1 MGRERIK
8 AIEYLKFD
16 RKVYGDDDGDGFR
29 RERREVL
36 KEEEFVVGVR
46 RRDVRGKWRER
57 DDDHERETEL
67 QKKKK
72 I

>member
-1 MGRERIK
+1 M
-8 AIEYLKFD
+8 FD
-16 RKVYGDDDGDGFR
+16 RKVYGDDGGDGFR

-57 DDDHERETEL
+57 DEDHERETE
-67 QKKKK
+67 
-72 I
+72 